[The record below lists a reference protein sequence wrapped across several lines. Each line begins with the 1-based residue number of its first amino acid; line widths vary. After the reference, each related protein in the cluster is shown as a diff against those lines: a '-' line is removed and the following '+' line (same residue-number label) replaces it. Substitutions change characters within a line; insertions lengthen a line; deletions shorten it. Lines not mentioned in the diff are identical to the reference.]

1 MILKIQGKLFELE
14 MIQSSNFN
22 ERFLRQ
28 AQMLLM
34 KIILIKDDG
43 ILPGANSF
51 PLNNNSRRR
60 HPFGRPRM
68 RGRGINIEPAQN
80 IEGLGNI
87 PEVLKVRFFTEVD
100 ISRNA
105 RRDNREDQ
113 CPAPEFDMKKRVYNL
128 NGRYVSKR
136 YRIGM

>member
-1 MILKIQGKLFELE
+1 MILKIQGKLFKLE
-14 MIQSSNFN
+14 MVQFLNFN
-22 ERFLRQ
+22 NRFLRQ

-60 HPFGRPRM
+60 HPFGRPRT
-68 RGRGINIEPAQN
+68 RGQGINIEPAQN

-87 PEVLKVRFFTEVD
+87 PEALKVRFFTEVD
-100 ISRNA
+100 TGLNA
-105 RRDNREDQ
+105 RRDNRGHQ
-113 CPAPEFDMKKRVYNL
+113 
-128 NGRYVSKR
+128 
-136 YRIGM
+136 